1 MTRPLQK
8 GDDQMTLSKTDTNAL
23 NLMLQHAANGNIE
36 TFERL
41 ITAWIRSAPSNL
53 VLAKRTAA
61 LAAIMARIDD
71 NRANA

>member
-1 MTRPLQK
+1 
-8 GDDQMTLSKTDTNAL
+8 MTLSKTDTNAL

>member
-8 GDDQMTLSKTDTNAL
+8 RDDQMTLSKTDTNAL

>member
-8 GDDQMTLSKTDTNAL
+8 GDYQMTLSKTDTNAL

>member
-1 MTRPLQK
+1 MTP
-8 GDDQMTLSKTDTNAL
+8 SKTDTNAL

-53 VLAKRTAA
+53 VLAKRTAV